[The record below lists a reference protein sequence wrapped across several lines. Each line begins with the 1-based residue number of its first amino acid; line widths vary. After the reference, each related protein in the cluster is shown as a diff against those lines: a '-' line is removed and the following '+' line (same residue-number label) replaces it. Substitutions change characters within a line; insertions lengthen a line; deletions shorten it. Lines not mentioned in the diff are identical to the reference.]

1 MPQGFAEW
9 KALLRY
15 FFVVSFISLAF
26 VIVKLKFS
34 KVFCITSESMKG
46 LPFSGGVGV
55 GLDQYSHKYCSTL
68 LKFWPEVVSNKISN
82 KIAYFDSNGTHPKF
96 TVLVNV
102 GAQFTG
108 KPKTKIS
115 SNIHRN
121 IK

>member
-46 LPFSGGVGV
+46 LPFSGGVGWV
-55 GLDQYSHKYCSTL
+55 WTSTL
-68 LKFWPEVVSNKISN
+68 TNIVQPCWN
-82 KIAYFDSNGTHPKF
+82 FD
-96 TVLVNV
+96 
-102 GAQFTG
+102 Q
-108 KPKTKIS
+108 
-115 SNIHRN
+115 R
-121 IK
+121 

>member
-68 LKFWPEVVSNKISN
+68 LKFWPEVVSNKIN
-82 KIAYFDSNGTHPKF
+82 
-96 TVLVNV
+96 TV
-102 GAQFTG
+102 
-108 KPKTKIS
+108 
-115 SNIHRN
+115 
-121 IK
+121 